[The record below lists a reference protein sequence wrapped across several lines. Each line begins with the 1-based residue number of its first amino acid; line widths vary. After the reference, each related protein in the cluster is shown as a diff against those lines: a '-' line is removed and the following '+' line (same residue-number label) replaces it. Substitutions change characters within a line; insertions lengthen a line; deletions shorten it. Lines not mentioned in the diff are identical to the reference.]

1 MGISREAQDQ
11 WAIQSYNRAR
21 AAQESGKLDWEI
33 VDIVETDNKGKEK
46 RINKDEECQKFLP
59 EKFPSLKPAFAKNG
73 TITAANASKINDGA
87 CSLIL
92 MSEEAAK
99 ERGLKPLA
107 RILGYE
113 DAAVAPIDFGIAPTK
128 AA

>member
-1 MGISREAQDQ
+1 
-11 WAIQSYNRAR
+11 
-21 AAQESGKLDWEI
+21 
-33 VDIVETDNKGKEK
+33 
-46 RINKDEECQKFLP
+46 
-59 EKFPSLKPAFAKNG
+59 
-73 TITAANASKINDGA
+73 
-87 CSLIL
+87 

-128 AA
+128 AINKLL